1 MKLNNLI
8 IFFLLSFFAFS
19 CAKQSTPM
27 GGPQDEEPPKVLE
40 MTPLDQSLN
49 TKPKE
54 IVITFDE
61 YIKLDNANKNIL
73 ITPRINKDEVII
85 TAIKNTLVI
94 ELNQELEDS
103 TTYVFN
109 FQKSIQDLSEGNP
122 AENLKLV
129 FSTGESI
136 DSLKISGTVN
146 TYFPGRNDK
155 LEDAIVGLY
164 PIDDTTNVFIAPPYY
179 LSQVDTAGNFNIS
192 NIKAG
197 KYLAYAWQDD
207 NNSLKAEYKSE
218 AFDFIKDTIT
228 IDQNID
234 GLHFNLSKGDQNPIR
249 LLRSS
254 PQGSNYTIVLN
265 KTPLEVNL
273 ENEFLGSEIF
283 YKLGDK
289 RINLYSESTRA
300 DSLAFNVNLRD
311 SVGYEVDSLIW
322 AKFEESDR
330 KAEKLTISANSGKNF
345 YQNLGIE
352 LTFNK
357 PIKEINYDSLYLAYD
372 TASVIAI
379 SPEMLSFRDSLRR
392 DILDININVADSIPF
407 EIFTLKA
414 ADSTFRDIEG
424 EYNEVALSANYK
436 KLKKETLADEISG
449 TITGGEGPFIV
460 QLLDSKGEMKRESY
474 LEAGNQF
481 SFTLIE
487 AGSYQIRVIED
498 SNGNHRWDPANFEE
512 RRHAERTF
520 DFIDPETGSKN
531 ILIRGGWIVED
542 LVIKATPKTGL
553 KIIQD

>member
-1 MKLNNLI
+1 MKQNKLI
-8 IFFLLSFFAFS
+8 ILFLLGFLAFS

-27 GGPQDEEPPKVLE
+27 GGPQDEDPPKVLE

-94 ELNQELEDS
+94 ALNQELEDN

-136 DSLKISGTVN
+136 DSLKVSGSVN
-146 TYFPGRNDK
+146 TYFAGRNDK
-155 LEDAIVGLY
+155 IEDAIVGLY
-164 PIDDTTNVFIAPPYY
+164 PVDDTTNVFIAPPYY

-234 GLHFNLSKGDQNPIR
+234 GLHFNLSKGDQNPIK

-254 PQGSNYTIVLN
+254 PLGSNYTIVLN
-265 KTPLEVNL
+265 KTPNEVNL
-273 ENEFLGSEIF
+273 ENEKLGTEIF
-283 YKLGDK
+283 YTLGDK
-289 RINLYSESTRA
+289 RVNLYSQTVQE
-300 DSLAFNVNLRD
+300 DSISFQVNLRD

-322 AKFEESDR
+322 AKFENSER
-330 KAEKLTISANSGKNF
+330 KPEELKITANSGISF
-345 YQNLGIE
+345 YQNLPIE

-357 PIKEINYDSLYLAYD
+357 PIVDINIDSLYLAYD
-372 TASVIAI
+372 TASLIRI
-379 SPEMLSFRDSLRR
+379 SPEMLSFKDSLRR
-392 DILDININVADSIPF
+392 DQLEINLIVPDSIVF
-407 EIFTLKA
+407 ETFSLKA

-424 EYNEVALSANYK
+424 QYNEVAISANYK

-449 TITGGEGPFIV
+449 KIVGGEGPFIV
-460 QLLDSKGEMKRESY
+460 QLLDSKGELKKESY
-474 LEAGNQF
+474 LENSDQF
-481 SFTLIE
+481 SFKLIE
-487 AGSYQIRVIED
+487 AANYQIRVIED
-498 SNGNHRWDPANFEE
+498 TNGNHQWDPANFEE
-512 RRHAERTF
+512 KRYAERVF
-520 DFIDPETGSKN
+520 NFIDPETGNSN

-542 LVIKATPKTGL
+542 LLITATPKTGM
-553 KIIQD
+553 KNDQN

>member
-1 MKLNNLI
+1 MKQNKLI
-8 IFFLLSFFAFS
+8 ILFLLGFLAFS

-27 GGPQDEEPPKVLE
+27 GGPQDEDPPKVLE

-94 ELNQELEDS
+94 ALNQELEDS

-136 DSLKISGTVN
+136 DSLKVSGSVN

-155 LEDAIVGLY
+155 IEDAIVGLY

-234 GLHFNLSKGDQNPIR
+234 GLHFNLSKGDQNPIK

-254 PQGSNYTIVLN
+254 PLGSNYTIVLN
-265 KTPLEVNL
+265 KTPNEVHL
-273 ENEFLGSEIF
+273 ENEKLGTEIF
-283 YKLGDK
+283 YTLGDK
-289 RINLYSESTRA
+289 RVNLYSQTVQE
-300 DSLAFNVNLRD
+300 DSISFQVNLRD

-322 AKFEESDR
+322 AKFENSDR
-330 KAEKLTISANSGKNF
+330 KPEELKTTANSGISF
-345 YQNLGIE
+345 YQNLPIE

-357 PIKEINYDSLYLAYD
+357 PIVDINIDSLYLAYD
-372 TASVIAI
+372 TASLIRI
-379 SPEMLSFRDSLRR
+379 SPEMLSFKDSLRR
-392 DILDININVADSIPF
+392 DQLEINLIVPDSIVF
-407 EIFTLKA
+407 ETFSLKA

-424 EYNEVALSANYK
+424 QYNKVALSANYK

-449 TITGGEGPFIV
+449 KIVGGEGPFIV
-460 QLLDSKGEMKRESY
+460 QLLDSKGELKKESY
-474 LEAGNQF
+474 LENSDQF
-481 SFTLIE
+481 SFKLIE
-487 AGSYQIRVIED
+487 AANYQIRVIED
-498 SNGNHRWDPANFEE
+498 TNGNHQWDPANFEE
-512 RRHAERTF
+512 KRYAERVF
-520 DFIDPETGSKN
+520 NFIDPETGNSN

-542 LVIKATPKTGL
+542 LLITATPKTGM
-553 KIIQD
+553 KNDQN